1 MNTNTPALIRTLL
14 IYAVCVP
21 LAVIIGYMLAS
32 PFDKATFIYAGVFGM
47 LLVFPLLLKWHQP
60 LLLFSWHTGIVIF
73 FLNGY
78 PDLWLAMV
86 PISLGISVLE
96 RTMNSQMRFIRVPQ
110 ITWPLVCLVAV
121 VVFTAR
127 LNGGFGMRSFG
138 SDVYGGKKYV
148 FLFIAIASYFALTA
162 RRIPR
167 EKVWLCVGLFF
178 LAPAINAI
186 SDFAYAAPH
195 WMRYMFLVFPP
206 SFAAPEDFAFGTTRL
221 GGVGSAGTAIFLW
234 LVARYGLRGIFFS
247 GKLWRVFLL
256 IAGVGLIFLGGFRS
270 ALLLVI
276 FVFGLKFFMEGLHRT
291 WLLPLFFMA
300 GLTGLA
306 AIIPLANKLPFTVQ
320 RTIAFL
326 PFIPVDSAAKIS
338 ADDSTNW
345 RLDMWKA
352 LLPQVPQHLLLG
364 KGYAIKPGDYNEMMG
379 NTALAFG
386 VAAKLDASQGSLS
399 LSGDYHN
406 GMLSVI
412 LPFGIWGV
420 LAFLWFMI
428 AGLRVMYLNYKYGDP
443 ALRTVNSLLLLLYLF
458 EALNY
463 ISCMGGLQMSQDIGL
478 FFIGYLG
485 FGIALNNGV
494 RRPSPR
500 PQPVPAAPPDRPAS
514 VFSRPAFQR

>member
-14 IYAVCVP
+14 IYAVCIP

-32 PFDKATFIYAGVFGM
+32 PFDRSTFIYAGIFGM

-96 RTMNSQMRFIRVPQ
+96 RTLNSKMRFIRVPQ
-110 ITWPLVCLVAV
+110 ITWSLVCLLAV
-121 VVFTAR
+121 VVFTAK

-138 SDVYGGKKYV
+138 SEVYGGKKYV

-162 RRIPR
+162 RSIPR

-195 WMRYMFLVFPP
+195 WMRYLFIVFPP
-206 SFAAPEDFAFGTTRL
+206 NSAAPDEFAFGKTRL
-221 GGVGSAGTAIFLW
+221 GGVGTAGTAIFFW
-234 LVARYGLRGIFFS
+234 MVARYGLRGVFLS
-247 GKLWRVFLL
+247 GKPWRILL
-256 IAGVGLIFLGGFRS
+256 LVAGVGLIFLGGFRS
-270 ALLLVI
+270 ALLTVV
-276 FVFGLKFFMEGLHRT
+276 FAFGLKFFMEGLHRT
-291 WLLPLFFMA
+291 WLLPIFVF
-300 GLTGLA
+300 TGLMA
-306 AIIPLANKLPFTVQ
+306 MVAIVPLANKLPYTVQ

-352 LLPQVPQHLLLG
+352 LLPQIPQHLLLG

-379 NTALAFG
+379 QTALAFG
-386 VAAKLDASQGSLS
+386 VASKLDASQGSLS
-399 LSGDYHN
+399 LAGDYHN

-412 LPFGIWGV
+412 IPFGIWGV
-420 LAFLWFMI
+420 MAFLWFLI

-443 ALRTVNSLLLLLYLF
+443 SLLSVNSLLLVLYLF
-458 EALNY
+458 QT
-463 ISCMGGLQMSQDIGL
+463 ISYLSCLGGLQMSQDIGSL
-478 FFIGYLG
+478 FIGYLG

-494 RRPSPR
+494 RQPSPK
-500 PQPVPAAPPDRPAS
+500 PVPAEQPDRPAS
-514 VFSRPAFQR
+514 VFHRPSFQR